1 MKKWIMAFLLVVL
14 VAGVAYGKPYE
25 VKKAAGSYSVAVSMD
40 KNPPALGVNG
50 MKISIR
56 DANQQVVKDAKVVV
70 NYDMAAMPG
79 MAPMSYK
86 TSAVLDG
93 DVYKAIIKI
102 PMGGPWQVTIKIA
115 RNSGTASMKFTFD
128 VN

>member
-1 MKKWIMAFLLVVL
+1 MKKWITAFLLVIL

-25 VKKAAGSYSVAVSMD
+25 VKKTAGPYSVVVSMD

-50 MKISIR
+50 MKISIH

-70 NYDMAAMPG
+70 AYGMPGMPG

-86 TSAVLDG
+86 TDAVLDG
-93 DVYKAIIKI
+93 DVYKAVIKI
-102 PMGGPWQVTIKIA
+102 SMSGPWQVTVKILQQEKV
-115 RNSGTASMKFTFD
+115 ASMKFTFD